1 MTPTPVPSVDS
12 VICQEVTSLAS
23 CTLDELTQRLQT
35 YSWAHVFE
43 AVDRLSRQG
52 TLKLTRMGRFGY
64 AISVE
69 SAPSRLR
76 LLQDRSSQALV
87 QQNS

>member
-1 MTPTPVPSVDS
+1 MTPTPVHSIDS
-12 VICQEVTSLAS
+12 VICQEVINLES

-35 YSWAHVFE
+35 YSWVQVFE

-52 TLKLTRMGRFGY
+52 ALKVHRTGFDY
-64 AISVE
+64 ALSIG
-69 SAPSRLR
+69 SAPPRLR
-76 LLQDRSSQALV
+76 LLQGRSSQTLI